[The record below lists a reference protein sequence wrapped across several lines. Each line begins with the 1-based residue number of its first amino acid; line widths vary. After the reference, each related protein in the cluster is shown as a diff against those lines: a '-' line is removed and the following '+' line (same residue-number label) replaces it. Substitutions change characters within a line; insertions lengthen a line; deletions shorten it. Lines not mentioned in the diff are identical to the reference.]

1 MLGPG
6 GLYPILQHP
15 ILGAAGRATHSQ
27 LTVHSAG
34 RVVGSTGKPPGVR
47 ERAAGLLAE
56 PPERPG
62 CRLHRRSTVTGI
74 RWPPAWPSACER
86 VCHREQ
92 LASERNLQSAQGVA
106 CTVTVLRL
114 RAWTSVPCT
123 VLGPCVQ
130 YKSMSDFGLSGVQ
143 PTVNSQSTHSQLDS
157 QLTVNSQSTRQST
170 QRTPG
175 PPNPG
180 ILLGLVEKGVVICLD
195 KEEGWEDRPLLIILI
210 KLKRVF
216 WWSWWPLSS
225 SIRNRTPGFC
235 GPVDR

>member
-47 ERAAGLLAE
+47 ERADG
-56 PPERPG
+56 
-62 CRLHRRSTVTGI
+62 TVTRI

-92 LASERNLQSAQGVA
+92 LASERDLQSAQGVA

-114 RAWTSVPCT
+114 RAWTSVPCS

-130 YKSMSDFGLSGVQ
+130 YKSMPDLGLSGVQ

-180 ILLGLVEKGVVICLD
+180 ILLGLVEKGWSSALT
-195 KEEGWEDRPLLIILI
+195 K
-210 KLKRVF
+210 KRDG
-216 WWSWWPLSS
+216 
-225 SIRNRTPGFC
+225 RT
-235 GPVDR
+235 GPS

>member
-15 ILGAAGRATHSQ
+15 ILGAAGRATHRQ

-47 ERAAGLLAE
+47 EREQLVSWRNLRSA
-56 PPERPG
+56 PG
-62 CRLHRRSTVTGI
+62 VACTVTGI

-157 QLTVNSQSTRQST
+157 QLTVNSTVNSTVNGTAKSWIYIT
-170 QRTPG
+170 Q
-175 PPNPG
+175 
-180 ILLGLVEKGVVICLD
+180 L
-195 KEEGWEDRPLLIILI
+195 
-210 KLKRVF
+210 
-216 WWSWWPLSS
+216 
-225 SIRNRTPGFC
+225 
-235 GPVDR
+235 

>member
-1 MLGPG
+1 MIYTRGWACVPYSGRGACILYYSIPYWVLPG
-6 GLYPILQHP
+6 V
-15 ILGAAGRATHSQ
+15 Q

-47 ERAAGLLAE
+47 ERADG
-56 PPERPG
+56 
-62 CRLHRRSTVTGI
+62 TVTRI

-92 LASERNLQSAQGVA
+92 LASERNLQSGQGVA

-114 RAWTSVPCT
+114 RAWTSVPCS

-143 PTVNSQSTHSQLDS
+143 PTVKSQSTHSQL
-157 QLTVNSQSTRQST
+157 TVNSTVNSTDPGTAQSWNSIRSC
-170 QRTPG
+170 R
-175 PPNPG
+175 
-180 ILLGLVEKGVVICLD
+180 KRVVICLD

-216 WWSWWPLSS
+216 WWPWWPLFS
-225 SIRNRTPGFC
+225 SIRDRTPGFC